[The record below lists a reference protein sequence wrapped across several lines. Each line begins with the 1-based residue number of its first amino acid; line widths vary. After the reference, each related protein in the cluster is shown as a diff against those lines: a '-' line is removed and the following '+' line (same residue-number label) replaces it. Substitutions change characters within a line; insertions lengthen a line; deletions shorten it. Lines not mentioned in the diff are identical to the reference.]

1 MWSGNKLNNKSWA
14 GILTKKEMKMVAFI
28 SIKAMMVVQ
37 RYPRRFV
44 MGPAKNTPTKAP
56 HCPDW
61 KRALCHLVGIV
72 KPSCPATLT
81 PYFF

>member
-1 MWSGNKLNNKSWA
+1 
-14 GILTKKEMKMVAFI
+14 
-28 SIKAMMVVQ
+28 
-37 RYPRRFV
+37 
-44 MGPAKNTPTKAP
+44 MGPAKKTPTKAP

-81 PYFF
+81 PYFFWKAGSATKLPFRNMSKDSIT